1 MGGRGTRRRRRRRR
15 KGREKRAACFKRPLS
30 LRRASTQKPTP
41 STQNH
46 VGADAGPPK
55 VTPAKGHLCSRLHP
69 PSPPKLEARVAR
81 QRLTRCRAPPSAA
94 AELAQDVEGADDGHE
109 DQGQH
114 QDRGGPHL

>member
-1 MGGRGTRRRRRRRR
+1 MLQATFVPAPG
-15 KGREKRAACFKRPLS
+15 KHAKAYAIDPKSFA
-30 LRRASTQKPTP
+30 RASTAAVCV
-41 STQNH
+41 S
-46 VGADAGPPK
+46 GLG
-55 VTPAKGHLCSRLHP
+55 TPARPERHAPKLTRHLCSRLHP